1 MNSFFDEENDAKKS
15 ILSQKQRVELSL
27 RSKKNYYKVMARE
40 VAISLEINIPDISLK
55 EKNRI
60 VNLLA

>member
-40 VAISLEINIPDISLK
+40 VAISLEINIPDIK
-55 EKNRI
+55 KKKKNRI